1 MAKMSSSKLLSAT
14 SIAALLFAGAAM
26 AQSPN
31 AGGGAAGA
39 AQTQH
44 ESGTKGDAGMSS
56 PGMNKSGEMNKE
68 RSESKSGEMKRG
80 GEMDKK
86 DAAKSAQGERH
97 DTDRSRNAQSE
108 KSEKSGTTTGA
119 AQNEQRGEKT
129 GQKMGTETNQNQKMG
144 AETKSGETKS
154 GSGSTMSRDNAAGP
168 NATGTG
174 STAQTKSGT
183 SSQTTVGATSS
194 SINLTP
200 EQRTKVRETVLTS
213 SAPRV
218 DNVNFSVHVGTVVPR
233 TVRVVEVPSTL
244 VEIHPEWRGYRYFV
258 VHDQIVIVEP
268 DSLRIVAVLDV

>member
-1 MAKMSSSKLLSAT
+1 MSSSKLLSAT

-26 AQSPN
+26 AQSPK
-31 AGGGAAGA
+31 AGGEGAGA
-39 AQTQH
+39 APTQH
-44 ESGTKGDAGMSS
+44 ESGSKGGAGMSS
-56 PGMNKSGEMNKE
+56 PGMNKGGEMQKGAE
-68 RSESKSGEMKRG
+68 RSESKPGEMNRG
-80 GEMDKK
+80 AEMDKK
-86 DAAKSAQGERH
+86 DTNKSAQGEHR
-97 DTDRSRNAQSE
+97 DRARNAQSE

-119 AQNEQRGEKT
+119 AQNEQRGEKAAPN
-129 GQKMGTETNQNQKMG
+129 QKMGTETNQNQNTQNQKMG
-144 AETKSGETKS
+144 AETKPGT
-154 GSGSTMSRDNAAGP
+154 GSTMSRENAAGP

-183 SSQTTVGATSS
+183 SSQTTVGATGS

-200 EQRTKVRETVLTS
+200 DQRTKIRETVLTS

-233 TVRVVEVPSTL
+233 SVHVVEVPTTL
-244 VEIHPEWRGYRYFV
+244 VDIHPEWRGYRYFV